1 LIILVWHLEFLV
13 CFQTPLHLAVLTQQ
27 HHIVRA
33 LLVAGASPDS
43 RDRHGNTAL
52 HLASDQGLTKCV
64 HALLQPV
71 TVEETSNSGLVFTV
85 PRYISKPAL
94 LEELNYDG
102 EYQPVFGFCLLGS
115 KCTQSRFLSHK
126 QPSLLAISSWLNIM
140 FSGNVILRWF
150 REWLLTGE
158 YLMKKTSAAHI
169 LILQTNNTQTTGG

>member
-1 LIILVWHLEFLV
+1 
-13 CFQTPLHLAVLTQQ
+13 
-27 HHIVRA
+27 VRA

-102 EYQPVFGFCLLGS
+102 EYPLSDSALYSG
-115 KCTQSRFLSHK
+115 QSARSDVESG
-126 QPSLLAISSWLNIM
+126 PASMPIS
-140 FSGNVILRWF
+140 
-150 REWLLTGE
+150 
-158 YLMKKTSAAHI
+158 
-169 LILQTNNTQTTGG
+169 

>member
-1 LIILVWHLEFLV
+1 MKHLVSFLIISYSFHFSAKINVFSHLEFHA

-102 EYQPVFGFCLLGS
+102 EYP
-115 KCTQSRFLSHK
+115 
-126 QPSLLAISSWLNIM
+126 P
-140 FSGNVILRWF
+140 
-150 REWLLTGE
+150 
-158 YLMKKTSAAHI
+158 AAF
-169 LILQTNNTQTTGG
+169 